1 MAVRTG
7 HPDRVRR
14 ESGTQCRRHRA
25 LAAVGHRAEDGVG
38 IRQHARD
45 ATGDR
50 RGRPVGGQAALE
62 RVGGDHDA
70 HVEQHACHRRR
81 FRPVSDHRTDFYAV
95 EDLLEPAEIEVRDRV
110 RAFCETEVT
119 PRINDYWE
127 RAEFPFDLVPKIAE
141 LGISGGTVEG
151 YGSPGMSAVA
161 AGLVAHE
168 WARADGS
175 IGTFYGVHSFL
186 AMQSIAML
194 GSEEQR
200 ERWLPAMARLEKI
213 GAFALTEPRHGSDAV
228 SLETSARR
236 DGDEYVLNG
245 QKKWIGN
252 GTIAD
257 HVLVWARGEDGAV
270 GGYVVEAG
278 GRDGEGPPG
287 YDARVMT
294 GKTALRA
301 VWQAEITLDDVRV
314 PVENRLAG
322 CASFKDVSRVLDRTR
337 YTVAWRALGLATA
350 SYELALAHALR
361 REQFGGP
368 IGGYQLVQD
377 KLARMLAEITA
388 MQLMCWRLSTL
399 ADAGRMTAAMASLAK
414 MNHAAKARAIV
425 ADARDILG
433 GDGILLQH
441 HVARHHADMEAIFTF
456 EGTDSVQAL
465 IVGRAI
471 TGLSAISGRGRGAG
485 AGPR

>member
-1 MAVRTG
+1 V
-7 HPDRVRR
+7 
-14 ESGTQCRRHRA
+14 SGTS
-25 LAAVGHRAEDGVG
+25 
-38 IRQHARD
+38 
-45 ATGDR
+45 
-50 RGRPVGGQAALE
+50 P
-62 RVGGDHDA
+62 
-70 HVEQHACHRRR
+70 
-81 FRPVSDHRTDFYAV
+81 DFYAL
-95 EDLLEPAEIEVRDRV
+95 EELLAPEEIELRDRV
-110 RAFCETEVT
+110 RAFCDREVT

-127 RAEFPFDLVPKIAE
+127 RAEFPFELVPGIAG
-141 LGISGGTVEG
+141 LGIAGGTVQG

-161 AGLVAHE
+161 AGLVAAE

-186 AMQSIAML
+186 AMQSIALL

-200 ERWLPAMARLEKI
+200 QRWLPAMARMERI

-228 SLETSARR
+228 ALETSARR
-236 DGDEYVLNG
+236 DGDSYVLDG

-270 GGYVVEAG
+270 GGYVVDKG
-278 GRDGEGPPG
+278 TPG
-287 YDARVMT
+287 YRTTVMT

-301 VWQAEITLDDVRV
+301 VWQAEITLDGVRV
-314 PVENRLAG
+314 PVENKLAG
-322 CASFKDVSRVLDRTR
+322 CHSFRDVSAVLDRTR

-350 SYELALAHALR
+350 AYELALAHALR
-361 REQFGGP
+361 REQFGQP
-368 IGGYQLVQD
+368 IAGYQLVQD

-414 MNHAAKARAIV
+414 MNQAAKARAIV

-433 GDGILLQH
+433 GDGILLEH
-441 HVARHHADMEAIFTF
+441 HVARHHADMEAVFTF
-456 EGTDSVQAL
+456 EGTDSVQSL
-465 IVGRAI
+465 IVGREI
-471 TGLSAISGRGRGAG
+471 TGLSAISGRRPA
-485 AGPR
+485 R